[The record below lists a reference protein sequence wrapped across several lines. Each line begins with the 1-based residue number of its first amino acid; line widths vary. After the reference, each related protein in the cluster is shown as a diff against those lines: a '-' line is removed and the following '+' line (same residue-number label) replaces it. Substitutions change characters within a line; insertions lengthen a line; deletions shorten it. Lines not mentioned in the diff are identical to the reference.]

1 MKVSTATRATT
12 VALAVC
18 LSAAAVRA
26 ETKFT
31 GDKVQGVPV
40 VSQLDVGDLESGK
53 THRFMFQGV
62 EMGSGQYWYV
72 PVVVVKGAK
81 AGKKFLLAAGVH
93 GDELSPVRVVQKVV
107 SDLDPSKMSGTVIG
121 VFDLSRP
128 AKEFVL
134 RRWPTNETGG
144 NLVDFNRVWPGR
156 ESGNPPER
164 HAWLLWNRLFKNNV
178 DVALDFHTAATGADF
193 TLFIFADYRK
203 PENQR
208 LAELF
213 PVEQIKDDPGLSGTL
228 ETAFVEAGTPAITVE
243 VGGPRSFDAAKIK
256 ASVEGA
262 RNVLADYHVL
272 DDKVGRTAKD
282 SKAFFG
288 NKLEEIRAK
297 TGGFVE
303 LQVKLGEKVKPGQK
317 LAVQYNAF
325 GDVVQEYTA
334 GVEGE
339 VAILGTDALRD
350 PGARLVC
357 ILANDPKIA
366 KGGDA
371 YEGDQ

>member
-1 MKVSTATRATT
+1 
-12 VALAVC
+12 
-18 LSAAAVRA
+18 
-26 ETKFT
+26 
-31 GDKVQGVPV
+31 D
-40 VSQLDVGDLESGK
+40 
-53 THRFMFQGV
+53 
-62 EMGSGQYWYV
+62 
-72 PVVVVKGAK
+72 
-81 AGKKFLLAAGVH
+81 GKKVLLAAGVH
-93 GDELSPVRVVQKVV
+93 GDESSPVRVVQKALA
-107 SDLDPSKMSGTVIG
+107 DLDPAKMSGTVIG

-128 AKEFVL
+128 AKEFVQ

-144 NLVDFNRVWPGR
+144 NLVDFNRVWPGK
-156 ESGNPPER
+156 ESGNAPER

-228 ETAFVEAGTPAITVE
+228 ETSFVEAGIPAITVE
-243 VGGPRSFDAAKIK
+243 VGGPRGFDLPKIR
-256 ASVEGA
+256 ASAEGA
-262 RNVLADYHVL
+262 RNGLADYRVL
-272 DDKVGRTAKD
+272 GGKGGGTPKD
-282 SKAFFG
+282 SEAFFG

-317 LAVQYNAF
+317 VAVQFNAF
-325 GDVVQEYTA
+325 GDVVQEYAA

-357 ILANDPKIA
+357 ILANDPQIA
-366 KGGDA
+366 KGGDK
-371 YEGDQ
+371 YEGDH

>member
-1 MKVSTATRATT
+1 MNTSVAARAWAA
-12 VALAVC
+12 ALAVC
-18 LSAAAVRA
+18 LQTASVWV

-40 VSQLDVGDLESGK
+40 ISQLNVADLEAGK

-62 EMGSGQYWYV
+62 ETGAGQHWYC

-81 AGKKFLLAAGVH
+81 DGKKVLLAAGVH
-93 GDELSPVRVVQKVV
+93 GDEASPVRVVQKT
-107 SDLDPSKMSGTVIG
+107 LAGLNPANMSGTVVG

-128 AKEFVL
+128 AKEFVQ

-144 NLVDFNRVWPGR
+144 NLVDFNRVWPGN
-156 ESGNPPER
+156 ESGNPPAR

-178 DVALDFHTAATGADF
+178 DVALDFHTAATSSDF
-193 TLFIFADYRK
+193 TLFIFADLRK

-213 PVEQIKDDPGLSGTL
+213 PAEQIKDDPGLSGTL
-228 ETAFVEAGTPAITVE
+228 ETAFVEAGIPAVTIE
-243 VGGPRSFDAAKIK
+243 VGGPRRLDLPKIR
-256 ASVEGA
+256 ACVEGA
-262 RNVLADYHVL
+262 RNVLVDYRVL
-272 DDKVGRTAKD
+272 DEKVGRTAKD
-282 SKAFFG
+282 SKAFLG
-288 NKLEEIRAK
+288 NKLEEIRAT

-303 LQVKLGEKVKPGQK
+303 LHVKLGEKVTPGQK
-317 LAVQYNAF
+317 VAVQFNSF
-325 GDVVQEYTA
+325 GDVVQEYSA

-350 PGARLVC
+350 PGARLV
-357 ILANDPKIA
+357 
-366 KGGDA
+366 
-371 YEGDQ
+371 